1 MGQKEFQK
9 LEELNEGDV
18 INANLPGLGYSG
30 SLYMVGHAPNL
41 FARRSDMMFFGIRDG
56 DEEIY
61 YLNPKQLE
69 IVDNVLVQRQP
80 MHTLSSLGASVERVV
95 NGELSQS
102 EAAETLQRLDIMV
115 FPAEMS
121 SHPIYKDASKTLR
134 ELM

>member
-1 MGQKEFQK
+1 
-9 LEELNEGDV
+9 
-18 INANLPGLGYSG
+18 
-30 SLYMVGHAPNL
+30 MVGHAPNP
-41 FARRSDMMFFGIRDG
+41 FAERSDIMFFGIRDG

-61 YLNPKQLE
+61 YFNPKQLE

-80 MHTLSSLGASVERVV
+80 MHTLSSLGASIERVV
-95 NGELSQS
+95 NGEVSQS
-102 EAAETLQRLDIMV
+102 EAAETLQRLDVNV